1 MESLN
6 EREQLFVALG
16 AAIGSNCV
24 PCVEKIVPKARAA
37 GIADWELRL
46 ALNTADYVRQKP
58 AAKVLST
65 AKAIVDG
72 IAGEML
78 DDDPCPLDQAEGAPV
93 ASAAEKVGNKS
104 SCCG

>member
-24 PCVEKIVPKARAA
+24 PCIETIVPKAKAA
-37 GIADWELRL
+37 GIENWELRL

-65 AKAIVDG
+65 AKAMVNG
-72 IAGEML
+72 TESEVL
-78 DDDPCPLDQAEGAPV
+78 DDAPCPLDQVESAPV
-93 ASAAEKVGNKS
+93 AKADKNAGNKS
-104 SCCG
+104 TCCA

>member
-6 EREQLFVALG
+6 VREQLFVALG

-24 PCVEKIVPKARAA
+24 PCVEKIVPKAMAA
-37 GIADWELRL
+37 GIENWELRL
-46 ALNTADYVRQKP
+46 ALNAADYVRQKP

-72 IAGEML
+72 MEGAVL
-78 DDDPCPLDQAEGAPV
+78 DDDSCPLDQAENVPV
-93 ASAAEKVGNKS
+93 AKADENTSNKS

>member
-24 PCVEKIVPKARAA
+24 PCVETIVPKAMAA
-37 GIADWELRL
+37 GIERWELRL
-46 ALNTADYVRQKP
+46 ALNAADFVRRKP
-58 AAKVLST
+58 AAKVLLT
-65 AKAIVDG
+65 AKAIVG
-72 IAGEML
+72 GMEGEAL
-78 DDDPCPLDQAEGAPV
+78 NDDACPLDQAEKAP
-93 ASAAEKVGNKS
+93 ATETDENVGNKS

>member
-6 EREQLFVALG
+6 ERERIFVALG

-24 PCVEKIVPKARAA
+24 PCVEKIVPQAK
-37 GIADWELRL
+37 GIGIENWELRL
-46 ALNTADYVRQKP
+46 ALNAADFVRQKP

-72 IAGEML
+72 TENAAL
-78 DDDPCPLDQAEGAPV
+78 DDGPCPLDPIESAP
-93 ASAAEKVGNKS
+93 AAGSDEDAGNKS
-104 SCCG
+104 SCCV

>member
-24 PCVEKIVPKARAA
+24 PCVEKIVPKAKAA
-37 GIADWELRL
+37 GIEDWELRL
-46 ALNTADYVRQKP
+46 ALNAADYVRQKP

-72 IAGEML
+72 MEGEVL
-78 DDDPCPLDQAEGAPV
+78 DDEPCPLDQMESAPV
-93 ASAAEKVGNKS
+93 VKADENAGNES

>member
-6 EREQLFVALG
+6 ERERLFVALG

-24 PCVEKIVPKARAA
+24 PCVETIVPKAVAA
-37 GIADWELRL
+37 GIEDWELRL
-46 ALNTADYVRQKP
+46 ALKAADYVRQKP

-65 AKAIVDG
+65 ARAIVDG
-72 IAGEML
+72 MKGEVL
-78 DDDPCPLDQAEGAPV
+78 DDGSCPLDQRESAPV
-93 ASAAEKVGNKS
+93 AKADENTSNKS